1 MLAKLSL
8 LQTLRNRKGID
19 GLLFAGWGGSLV
31 LILGLFVALFFA
43 VGFWWVYWR
52 SADMDTWMV
61 YEAFLLDDGLRQ
73 EYFDHPGYLTIL
85 LLGEWFRLLHA
96 AGLLPANALSVLP
109 QVADNAASGVAWMR
123 ATQAGR
129 LLSLLL
135 ALSFLLSFAGLL
147 RVWLRDW
154 RIAALAMFM
163 LAFSGGMMMEART
176 MRTELIAAGC
186 AYTALLILLVVHRA
200 APSVRLLLVAL
211 AAFLAM
217 LAMENKVH
225 IIFLLAAMAPL
236 VVILAPDEP
245 RQQPRVGIATAIGA
259 IMAAVVLAW
268 LAWPLAHAG
277 LFDPAIVA
285 QRQALLGTGFPLQQS
300 AIALWF
306 ALWIALYALRARL
319 DAAESVAAV
328 AALIAGGA
336 LGLLTLDLRYDLQ
349 NVAAA
354 LNPFETMFAFAAG
367 SHPDLVAGGAVAG
380 GSAFKL
386 VLDGIMLLLA
396 RLTFVLASSPRPT
409 IFLEWA
415 VFAMLIYGWR
425 RGHRKLVLQAA
436 AMVGASLAVDLVGT
450 VRGLKL
456 EYFLITDPLVIM
468 TAGLLLV
475 KMPELQT
482 HRLTYP
488 LGAALICVTFA
499 VGLAEPV
506 KHSFKRDRPLDFCV
520 PHYNKTQ
527 RIERFSFCP

>member
-1 MLAKLSL
+1 MSAKLSVL
-8 LQTLRNRKGID
+8 EKMRNRKGID
-19 GLLFAGWGGSLV
+19 GLLFAGWRGSLV

-61 YEAFLLDDGLRQ
+61 YEAFLFDDGLRQ

-96 AGLLPANALSVLP
+96 VGLLPANALSALP
-109 QVADNAASGVAWMR
+109 PVADTAASAAAWMH
-123 ATQAGR
+123 ATQAAR

-135 ALSFLLSFAGLL
+135 ALSFLLSFAGLM

-154 RIAALAMFM
+154 RIAALSMFM

-200 APSVRLLLVAL
+200 PPVARLALVAL
-211 AAFLAM
+211 ASCLAM
-217 LAMENKVH
+217 LAMTNKVH
-225 IIFLLAAMAPL
+225 IVFLLAAMAPL
-236 VVILAPDEP
+236 VVILDLNEP
-245 RQQPRVGIATAIGA
+245 RELGRAGVAVAIGA
-259 IMAAVVLAW
+259 VVAAVVLAV
-268 LAWPLAHAG
+268 LAWPLARAG

-285 QRQALLGTGFPLQQS
+285 QRQALLGTGLPVQQV

-306 ALWIALYALRARL
+306 SLWIALYAVRARL
-319 DAAESVAAV
+319 GAVESVAAV
-328 AALIAGGA
+328 AALVAGGA
-336 LGLLTLDLRYDLQ
+336 LGLLTLELRYDLQ
-349 NVAAA
+349 NVVAV

-367 SHPDLVAGGAVAG
+367 SHPDLMAGGAVAG

-386 VLDGIMLLLA
+386 VLDGVMLLAA

-425 RGHRKLVLQAA
+425 QGHRRIVLQAA
-436 AMVGASLAVDLVGT
+436 AIIGASLAVDLVGT

-468 TAGLLLV
+468 AAGLLLV
-475 KMPELQT
+475 KMPELLT

-488 LGAALICVTFA
+488 LGAALICATVA

-506 KHSFKRDRPLDFCV
+506 KHSLKRDKPLDFCV
-520 PHYNKTQ
+520 PHYGKTQ
-527 RIERFSFCP
+527 RVERFSFCP